1 MIIRDIRNV
10 EEEDKGIKE
19 MINRNVSN
27 LFEHEE
33 EDYYKPATAS
43 NFWSNRYIEYKSKG
57 DRKTL
62 SVEEYLNKIKPFLK
76 DITNYLKKSDTWKI
90 HLTIR
95 INFIS
100 SKYDND
106 EECEMHTK
114 SDNIESKMNHEVD
127 EVIEEIFESL
137 KKDVKISWKNQ

>member
-62 SVEEYLNKIKPFLK
+62 SVEEYLNKIKPYLK
-76 DITNYLKKSDTWKI
+76 NITNDLKESGTWKI
-90 HLTIR
+90 HLTIT

-100 SKYDND
+100 FKDDND
-106 EECEMHTK
+106 EMHSK
-114 SDNIESKMNHEVD
+114 SDSIEMMMNDEAE
-127 EVIEEIFESL
+127 EVIEELFESL
-137 KKDVKISWKNQ
+137 KKRYQNKLK

>member
-43 NFWSNRYIEYKSKG
+43 NFWSNKYIEYKSKG

-62 SVEEYLNKIKPFLK
+62 SVEEYLNKIKPYLK
-76 DITNYLKKSDTWKI
+76 NITNDLKESGTWKI
-90 HLTIR
+90 HLTIT

-100 SKYDND
+100 SKDDND
-106 EECEMHTK
+106 EMHSESDSIEMM
-114 SDNIESKMNHEVD
+114 MNDEAE
-127 EVIEEIFESL
+127 EVIEELFESL
-137 KKDVKISWKNQ
+137 KKRYQNKLK

>member
-62 SVEEYLNKIKPFLK
+62 SVEEYLNKIKPYLK
-76 DITNYLKKSDTWKI
+76 NITNDLKESGTWKI
-90 HLTIR
+90 HLTIT

-100 SKYDND
+100 SKDDND
-106 EECEMHTK
+106 EMHSK
-114 SDNIESKMNHEVD
+114 SDSIEMMMNDGAE
-127 EVIEEIFESL
+127 EVIEELFESL
-137 KKDVKISWKNQ
+137 KKRYQNNLK

>member
-62 SVEEYLNKIKPFLK
+62 SVEEYLNKIKPYLK
-76 DITNYLKKSDTWKI
+76 NITNDLKESRTWKI
-90 HLTIR
+90 HLTIT

-100 SKYDND
+100 SKDDND
-106 EECEMHTK
+106 EMHSK
-114 SDNIESKMNHEVD
+114 SDSIEMMMNDEAE
-127 EVIEEIFESL
+127 EVIEELFESL
-137 KKDVKISWKNQ
+137 KKRYQNKLK

>member
-33 EDYYKPATAS
+33 EGYYKPATAS

-62 SVEEYLNKIKPFLK
+62 SVEEYLNKIKPYLK
-76 DITNYLKKSDTWKI
+76 NITNDLKESGTWKI
-90 HLTIR
+90 HLTIT

-100 SKYDND
+100 SKDDND
-106 EECEMHTK
+106 EMHSK
-114 SDNIESKMNHEVD
+114 SDSIEMMMNDEAE
-127 EVIEEIFESL
+127 EVIEELFESL
-137 KKDVKISWKNQ
+137 KKRYQNKLK